1 MNNMETLIKIK
12 SSGKVL
18 KTYLNPFQT
27 VKEII
32 SEKLLPDLA
41 VASRIDRFKF

>member
-1 MNNMETLIKIK
+1 MNKMETLIKIK

-32 SEKLLPDLA
+32 DEKLLPDLA
-41 VASRIDRFKF
+41 VAF

>member
-1 MNNMETLIKIK
+1 METLIKIK

-18 KTYLNPFQT
+18 KTYLNPFLT

-32 SEKLLPDLA
+32 DEKLLPDLA
-41 VASRIDRFKF
+41 VAFRIDQFNF

>member
-1 MNNMETLIKIK
+1 METLIKIK

-27 VKEII
+27 MKEII
-32 SEKLLPDLA
+32 DEKLLPDLA
-41 VASRIDRFKF
+41 VAFWIDRFDF